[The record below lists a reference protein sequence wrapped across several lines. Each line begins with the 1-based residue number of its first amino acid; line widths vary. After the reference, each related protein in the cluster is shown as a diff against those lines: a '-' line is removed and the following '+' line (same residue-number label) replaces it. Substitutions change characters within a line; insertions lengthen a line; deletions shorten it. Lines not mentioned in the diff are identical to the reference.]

1 MIRPELNDLEVKL
14 IFEALHSLKVRKE
27 EAFACASASGF
38 SFVSKDFGIPQISA
52 LIDKLNDSLEVE

>member
-1 MIRPELNDLEVKL
+1 MIHLELNDLEVEL

-27 EAFACASASGF
+27 EAFACLIAAGF

-52 LIDKLNDSLEVE
+52 LINKLNDSPEVE